1 MTTLKDGLKEA
12 SKDMENPCFVANNG
26 VWGFSLDLIASQG
39 CAVRVYDCPAEY
51 RPDCEDDW
59 PAEQW
64 LAAKVDPDGYIWP
77 LDGKKAVM
85 KTQGFLWDAFCDAD
99 DVGVSLDSLITW
111 PGLHLTQGQI
121 ESVEANY
128 HTPEKWT
135 KEDEQVRDIIADATD
150 SEDFEALYSWLAWA
164 VGDQTAA
171 DLVKE
176 WEVEVC

>member
-64 LAAKVDPDGYIWP
+64 LAAIVDKDGHVRP
-77 LDGKKAVM
+77 LYGLNTVKE
-85 KTQGFLWDAFCDAD
+85 TQKFLWDAFTDAD
-99 DVGVSLDSLITW
+99 AVGVSLNDLLTW
-111 PGLHLTQGQI
+111 PGLHLAQGQI
-121 ESVEANY
+121 SSVEAHY
-128 HTPEKWT
+128 YKPEEWS
-135 KEDEQVRDIIADATD
+135 KEDEQARNIIADATD
-150 SEDFEALYSWLAWA
+150 SEDFNRLYSWLIWA

-171 DLVKE
+171 NLVE
-176 WEVEVC
+176 DWEQCF